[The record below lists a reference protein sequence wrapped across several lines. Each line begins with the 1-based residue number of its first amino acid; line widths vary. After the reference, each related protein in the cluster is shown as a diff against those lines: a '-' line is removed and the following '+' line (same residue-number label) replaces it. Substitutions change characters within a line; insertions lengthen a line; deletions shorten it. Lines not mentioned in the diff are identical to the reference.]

1 VDFGCGTAV
10 ACHMANLSYLKK
22 QRLFWDADKLELKSE
37 A

>member
-1 VDFGCGTAV
+1 V

-22 QRLFWDADKLELKSE
+22 QRLFWDAEKMELKSE

>member
-1 VDFGCGTAV
+1 
-10 ACHMANLSYLKK
+10 MANLSYVKK